1 MLAEDDF
8 DVVEAA
14 VEGAEV
20 ELGVAADVELLGFE
34 PNPYKFMARADVFAV
49 SSRVEGMPNAII
61 EALACGCPV
70 VSTDCPS
77 GPAEIL
83 QNGRY
88 GKLVPIGDE
97 AALAE
102 AIGAMLQTSPDSHDL
117 RRRAADFSVERATER
132 YLQLLGLQRPRPPAV
147 PPLRHAGARPPEHAL
162 RQ

>member
-1 MLAEDDF
+1 MAR
-8 DVVEAA
+8 
-14 VEGAEV
+14 

-70 VSTDCPS
+70 VSTDCLS

-88 GKLVPIGDE
+88 GKLVPVGDE

-102 AIGAMLQTSPDSHDL
+102 AIGAMLETSPDSHDL

-132 YLQLLGLQRPRPPAV
+132 YLQLLGLQRPRLPAE
-147 PPLRHAGARPPEHAL
+147 PPLWHAGPDPQSTHYASSRL
-162 RQ
+162 LYRS